1 MRCVQGEAILTGPF
15 VCDISAI
22 ESVFW
27 RNMTWMQWGT
37 NGIQYCVIVL
47 GKIFRE
53 FYAHNSEESAIYNY
67 YGYKW
72 SLYGDCDDF
81 MMHCGR
87 VSWAVVHACVRNVP
101 MHWWNQQKR

>member
-53 FYAHNSEESAIYNY
+53 FYAHNSDTESAIYNY

-72 SLYGDCDDF
+72 LLYGYC
-81 MMHCGR
+81 MVIVMILWCT
-87 VSWAVVHACVRNVP
+87 VVASHGP
-101 MHWWNQQKR
+101 